1 MSATR
6 RLRALATGL
15 RPLPSPSAAPVQG
28 RRRLDGKACFIT
40 GAGNGIGRATALLF
54 AAEGCAV
61 GVADRDAEAGEA
73 VAAAIEGKG
82 GRALFVETDVSSEAS
97 INAAVAAVAAEFGGL
112 DVLVNVAGGRLRRL
126 A

>member
-1 MSATR
+1 M
-6 RLRALATGL
+6 
-15 RPLPSPSAAPVQG
+15 
-28 RRRLDGKACFIT
+28 
-40 GAGNGIGRATALLF
+40 
-54 AAEGCAV
+54 

-73 VAAAIEGKG
+73 VAAAIEGEG

-97 INAAVAAVAAEFGGL
+97 VNAAVAAVAAEFGGL